1 MTLDAKVSVGRYALG
16 LLVVALCGCSPEMS
30 GVGQSGKPTPSL
42 AKSPER
48 VPGASRAADVEP
60 ARPDAGRVDLAGADA
75 GNVPI
80 PARRLN
86 TFANLDPN
94 DDFVVGPPEAFGD
107 CEARL
112 TKAGISFT
120 PSSLPVHTEKKGRIT
135 CGAPEVIVYRGGPGK
150 IAYRPQPVLTC
161 GMALALAYFETLLQ
175 TEAAAEL
182 GSPVVRIDQLGTYAC
197 REVAAYP
204 GTVSEHAYAN
214 AIDLAR
220 FTLKNGTVVEV
231 ARDFDTGPSEP
242 KRAQSRFLRKISRRG
257 NDEDV
262 FSHVLTSFFNPAHKD
277 HFHLDLARYRQDG
290 TR

>member
-1 MTLDAKVSVGRYALG
+1 MLVGA
-16 LLVVALCGCSPEMS
+16 CSPETRALGRS
-30 GVGQSGKPTPSL
+30 G
-42 AKSPER
+42 A
-48 VPGASRAADVEP
+48 PGPAATVRAGEGDASRTNARVEVAP
-60 ARPDAGRVDLAGADA
+60 ELAVTDAGALDGRVDAGRAPA
-75 GNVPI
+75 VPK
-80 PARRLN
+80 PN
-86 TFANLDPN
+86 TFANLDP
-94 DDFVVGPPEAFGD
+94 DDDLIVGPPEPFGD

-112 TKAGISFT
+112 TKAGIAYT
-120 PSSLPVHTEKKGRIT
+120 LSSLPVHTEKKGRIT
-135 CGAPEVIVYRGGPGK
+135 CGAPEVVVYRGGPGK

-161 GMALALAYFETLLQ
+161 GMALALAYYETLMQ
-175 TEAAAEL
+175 SEALAEL
-182 GSPVVRIDQLGTYAC
+182 GSPIVRIDQLGTYAC

-220 FTLKNGTVVEV
+220 FTLKSGAVVEV
-231 ARDFDTGPSEP
+231 LRDFDAGGGEP
-242 KRAQSRFLRKISRRG
+242 KRPQGRFLRKISRRG

>member
-1 MTLDAKVSVGRYALG
+1 M
-16 LLVVALCGCSPEMS
+16 LLSACSPETR
-30 GVGQSGKPTPSL
+30 GFGQSGAPGPASTL
-42 AKSPER
+42 RER
-48 VPGASRAADVEP
+48 DGDVSGP
-60 ARPDAGRVDLAGADA
+60 NGRVDPTPGLSVVDGGALEARADA
-75 GNVPI
+75 GKA
-80 PARRLN
+80 PAVRKAD
-86 TFANLDPN
+86 TFANLDP
-94 DDFVVGPPEAFGD
+94 DDDLIVGPPEAFGD

-112 TKAGISFT
+112 TKAGVAYT
-120 PSSLPVHTEKKGRIT
+120 LSSLPVHTEKKGRIT
-135 CGAPEVIVYRGGPGK
+135 CGAPEVVVYRGGPGK

-161 GMALALAYFETLLQ
+161 GMALALAYYETVMQ
-175 TEAAAEL
+175 SEAVAEL
-182 GSPVVRIDQLGTYAC
+182 GSPIARIDQLGTYAC

-220 FTLKNGTVVEV
+220 FTLKNGGVVEV
-231 ARDFDTGPSEP
+231 ARDFDAGQGEP
-242 KRAQSRFLRKISRRG
+242 KRAQGRFLRKISRRG